1 MRGTLVRSLRRLA
14 DVLQRS
20 LFDEADDL
28 ISRRPGGSAGGS
40 TGVDGAGPAPAFAH
54 AAANRGFVHDGH
66 RIDYL
71 LRRSRRRSIG
81 FSVGVEGLVV
91 TAPRWVA
98 LREIDAAVGEKA
110 RWIVARLV
118 EQRALAARARA
129 ARTVWSDGASLRYL
143 GESLTLV
150 LDPAGPSGLTELVV
164 DESATAAPD
173 GAPAGRRL
181 RVGLPADAAP
191 ERIRDAVQS
200 WLQREA
206 HRLFERRVAHF
217 AARLDVRVTGL
228 ALSAA
233 RTRWGSANA
242 TGAIRLNW
250 RLIHYPLATIDYVVA
265 HELAH
270 LREMNHG
277 PRFWE
282 IVRSVA
288 PHADAARR
296 ELRQDAALHLDG

>member
-1 MRGTLVRSLRRLA
+1 VRPSIGTRLLRFA
-14 DVLQRS
+14 EAVQRS
-20 LFDEADDL
+20 LFDEADDRT
-28 ISRRPGGSAGGS
+28 SRRPGGSGGGS
-40 TGVDGAGPAPAFAH
+40 TGVGGAGPAPAFAH
-54 AAANRGFVHDGH
+54 VAANRSFVHDGH

-81 FSVGVEGLVV
+81 FSVGAEGLVV

-98 LREIDAAVGEKA
+98 LREIDAAVCEKA

-150 LDPAGPSGLTELVV
+150 LEPAGPSGLTELVV
-164 DESATAAPD
+164 DESAAPAD
-173 GAPAGRRL
+173 GPAGRRL

-200 WLQREA
+200 WLQGEA

-217 AARLDVRVTGL
+217 AACLDVRVTGL

-233 RTRWGSANA
+233 RTRWGSASA